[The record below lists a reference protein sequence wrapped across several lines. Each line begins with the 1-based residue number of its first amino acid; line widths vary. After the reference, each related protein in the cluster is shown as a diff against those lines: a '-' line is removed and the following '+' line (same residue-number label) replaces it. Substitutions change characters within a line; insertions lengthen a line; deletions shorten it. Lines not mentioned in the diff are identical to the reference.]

1 MGNAR
6 IGQEPFDIR
15 LRQRREVAVDETEN
29 GDRNKHS
36 AHSRQKKKW
45 LEHAQKDDEASR
57 LRTHRQIRGHR
68 RRRALV
74 NIRYPNM
81 KGNGGDFKT
90 KGDNNENAAE
100 KCSVLLKAG
109 PGKYS
114 RNLLQIGF
122 ASCSKNPGNP
132 VNEKTRRNRTEN
144 QIFYRRFQRGRIAP
158 GKANQDIEGNCDQL

>member
-36 AHSRQKKKW
+36 AHSRQNKTW
-45 LEHAQKDDEASR
+45 LQHAQKVDEASR
-57 LRTHRQIRGHR
+57 LRTQRQIRGYR

-81 KGNGGDFKT
+81 KRNGGDFKT
-90 KGDNNENAAE
+90 KCDNNKHASE
-100 KCSVLLKAG
+100 KSSVLLKAG
-109 PGKYS
+109 PRKYT
-114 RNLLQIGF
+114 RDLLQIGF
-122 ASCSKNPGNP
+122 AS
-132 VNEKTRRNRTEN
+132 
-144 QIFYRRFQRGRIAP
+144 
-158 GKANQDIEGNCDQL
+158 